1 MWSNRS
7 SFQILFLIWWER
19 FTSALTV
26 LTIFGNFNNE
36 NLTFTTQINKGN
48 NIKVKAEFNNEL
60 RTIGTPMLEDTLE
73 QLVFEKTFNKNYN
86 INRTKEVVREII
98 QNEIKKEEYGLDSDL
113 KVINIEI
120 FPVKSEKW
128 I

>member
-1 MWSNRS
+1 MQSED
-7 SFQILFLIWWER
+7 FDFYLFL
-19 FTSALTV
+19 FTILIMSALTV
-26 LTIFGNFNNE
+26 LTIFGNFNND

-48 NIKVKAEFNNEL
+48 NIKVKAELNNEL

-86 INRTKEVVREII
+86 INRTKEVIKEII
-98 QNEIKKEEYGLDSDL
+98 QNEIKKEEYGLDSNL

-120 FPVKSEKW
+120 FPVKSEKR